1 MEIEIDNEFKSEILK
16 ENFDDIQEIP
26 IVTSEN
32 LTYNQFFHRYM
43 TTNTPVVISGI
54 KVKTEISE
62 KWFEGGEL
70 KLEELRNIIQDI
82 DVPVANCS
90 KQVYDAHEK
99 VQMKFDEYIQ
109 HWKKRTESFYLKDF
123 HMTQELPHIDFY
135 NVPSYFSSDWLNE
148 YLIDKNKDDY
158 RFVYVGPKNTWWV
171 TKHVALVNSK

>member
-1 MEIEIDNEFKSEILK
+1 MDTKIDIELNSEILK

-26 IVTSEN
+26 HDLFEN

-43 TTNTPVVISGI
+43 IANTPVVISGI

-62 KWFEGGEL
+62 KWFEGEEL
-70 KLEELRNIIQDI
+70 KLEELRNIIQDH

-99 VQMKFDEYIQ
+99 VQMKFDEYIK
-109 HWKKRTESFYLKDF
+109 HWEERSESFYLKDF
-123 HMTQELPHIDFY
+123 HMKQEFPHIDFY

-158 RFVYVGPKNTWWV
+158 RFVYIGPKNTWLV
-171 TKHVALVNSK
+171 TKQIA